1 MSKIVIIDYNSGNI
15 DSVKSAV
22 NYHGFDCEISQKY
35 IDIKNANKIILPGQG
50 SFSTGMQNIIQ
61 YGLYDLIRNKAL
73 NENIPILGI
82 CLGMQ
87 ILATKGFENGEQKG
101 LDLIPGVVKK
111 MNINKFK
118 LPHIGWNNVNIL
130 NQNPILENIKQNTDF
145 YFVHSYEYLCENPN
159 NVLLTTEYEK
169 TFTSGVFNKNIYGLQ
184 FHPEKSLTAGLTIIK
199 NFLSIKC

>member
-22 NYHGFDCEISQKY
+22 NYHGYDCKISKNY
-35 IDIKNANKIILPGQG
+35 IDIKNAKKIILPGQG
-50 SFSTGMQNIIQ
+50 SFLNGMQNIVQ
-61 YGLYDLIRNKAL
+61 CGLYDLIRNKAL
-73 NENIPILGI
+73 NENVPILGI

-111 MNINKFK
+111 MNIKKFK

-159 NVLLTTEYEK
+159 NILLTTEYEK

>member
-22 NYHGFDCEISQKY
+22 NYHGYDCKISKNY
-35 IDIKNANKIILPGQG
+35 IDIKNAKKIILPGQG
-50 SFSTGMQNIIQ
+50 SFLNGMQNIVQ
-61 YGLYDLIRNKAL
+61 CGLYDLIRNKAL
-73 NENIPILGI
+73 NENVPILGI

-111 MNINKFK
+111 MNIKKFK

-159 NVLLTTEYEK
+159 NILLTTEYEK

-199 NFLSIKC
+199 NFLKKGD